1 MTSETPDMIY
11 PMAVEE
17 KELEMLIIASIQ
29 TLKLGR
35 KKNAEMKKFL
45 T

>member
-1 MTSETPDMIY
+1 MTSEAPDMIY

-29 TLKLGR
+29 TLKRGR